1 MSKLTKLLH
10 NPKLYFKD
18 ALINIGLL
26 KPVKIKKPD
35 NPNVFIDYTAILH
48 IGEKGSNAI
57 SHIKLWFDYFV
68 EANILF
74 LILLRDKDTYFLVK
88 EAFPTANI
96 ACATTTKEVNALL
109 QALPTIKVCF
119 YSSNTGNNFS
129 LLRHTHLKHIF
140 IGHGDSDKASSARK
154 FFRAYDENW
163 VSGQAHIDRI
173 KNANFALNGLKNI
186 KVGRPALAQLMH
198 LSYKDWK
205 DRFDKAFNLLYLP
218 TWEGVYKEQD
228 YSSLEHIVEFSKKV
242 LQLENIK
249 VSVKLHPLTGKREK
263 KFLKINQ
270 KLEDIDG
277 LNLIPLNNPLSQ
289 HIADSNLFICDISAV
304 VSECLAVD
312 SPIFLYIPK
321 DKEIATAK
329 SNMDYSEYCYIFSS
343 SDELIGLITRVINGD
358 DYLANGRKMA
368 QDYIINIEDT
378 LNQTFVKRLQ
388 QETKVD
394 NV

>member
-26 KPVKIKKPD
+26 KIKKPD
-35 NPNVFIDYTAILH
+35 SPNVFIDYTAILH
-48 IGEKGSNAI
+48 IGEKGSNAL
-57 SHIKLWFDYFV
+57 SYIKLWFDYFV
-68 EANILF
+68 EADILF

-96 ACATTTKEVNALL
+96 ACATTTKEVNTLL
-109 QALPTIKVCF
+109 QALPTIQVCF

-186 KVGRPALAQLMH
+186 KVGRPTLTQLMH
-198 LSYKDWK
+198 LSSKDWK
-205 DRFDKAFNLLYLP
+205 DRFNEAFNLLYLP
-218 TWEGVYKEQD
+218 TWEGVYKQQD

-249 VSVKLHPLTGKREK
+249 VSIKLHPHTGKGNK

-270 KLEDIDG
+270 KLEDIDD

-289 HIADSNLFICDISAV
+289 HIVASNLFICDISAV

-321 DKEIATAK
+321 DKEIVTAK

-343 SDELIGLITRVINGD
+343 SDELIGLITRVIGGD

-368 QDYIINIEDT
+368 QDYIINTEDT

-388 QETKVD
+388 QEAKVD

>member
-26 KPVKIKKPD
+26 KIKKPD
-35 NPNVFIDYTAILH
+35 SPNIFIDYTAILH
-48 IGEKGSNAI
+48 IGEKDSNAI

-68 EANILF
+68 EADILF

-88 EAFPTANI
+88 EAFPTAHI
-96 ACATTTKEVNALL
+96 ACATTTKEINTLL

-198 LSYKDWK
+198 LSSKDWK

-218 TWEGVYKEQD
+218 TWEGFYKEQD

-289 HIADSNLFICDISAV
+289 HIAASNLFICDISAV

-321 DKEIATAK
+321 DKEIVTAK

-343 SDELIGLITRVINGD
+343 SDELIGLITRVIGGD

-368 QDYIINIEDT
+368 QDYIINTEDT